1 LTDPGQFHYAFFGLQ
16 FLVDRPLTGLR
27 PSAEPATAGVR
38 VTSANTELDKDRS
51 HRWRPRY
58 RGPEFTIDDHSSGEW
73 LRIRY
78 EAGPLFDL
86 NKNGSEIRVTLTPS
100 TSPEDLVTYLLGPVA
115 GLLLYLRGRT
125 CLHAS
130 AIAFRGKALVF
141 VGAAEAGKSTLA
153 AAFARKGYGVLTD
166 DILGLDR
173 DPTDIS
179 ATPGLPRIGLWPPS
193 VENLWGDADAL
204 PRQAPPWDKRYVDLV
219 DQGLFQDAPL
229 PIGAVYLLDER
240 EPNARLRIEPLA
252 GTEAMLALI
261 ANKYVTRISER
272 EQNRRDFVLLSE
284 LAASVPVRR
293 ITRRDALT
301 DLHATCEAILTDYDA
316 LALAPA

>member
-1 LTDPGQFHYAFFGLQ
+1 MTDLGQFQYAFFGLR
-16 FLVDRPLTGLR
+16 FLVDQPLAGFL
-27 PSAEPATAGVR
+27 PLAEATSTDVR
-38 VTSANTELDKDRS
+38 VSSASSATDSEHPN
-51 HRWRPRY
+51 RWRLRY
-58 RGPEFTIDDHSSGEW
+58 RGPEFTVDDHSSGEW

-78 EAGPLFDL
+78 KEGPFFDL
-86 NKNGSEIRVTLTPS
+86 NKNSSEIRVTWTPS
-100 TSPEDLVTYLLGPVA
+100 TSPEDVVTYLLGPVA

-130 AIAFRGKALVF
+130 AIAFRGRALVF

-173 DPTDIS
+173 DATDIS

-204 PRQAPPWDKRYVDLV
+204 PRQAPPWDKRYLDLV

-229 PIGAVYLLDER
+229 PVGAVYVLADRELD
-240 EPNARLRIEPLA
+240 AILRIEPLV

-284 LAASVPVRR
+284 LAASVPIRR
-293 ITRRDALT
+293 ITRRDALP
-301 DLHATCEAILTDYDA
+301 DLHATCEAILADYA
-316 LALAPA
+316 SLALAPA